1 MRIRHPA
8 LESIAARA
16 FVGSLRLLFRTVRN
30 ERHFSRPESTP
41 YSTPGDERYIY
52 CFWHDSLVLPLFI
65 GRQKHTTALVG
76 MHRDGTFLTSG
87 LKALGI
93 PSVRG
98 SSSRGGAQAVR
109 HIINETHDRH
119 IAMTPDGPRGPRR
132 IMKTG
137 CAFLASRTGKPVV
150 PTAIACRRS
159 WKIGTG
165 WTDLVIPRPFT
176 KVYVLAGEPISIPPE
191 ASRTELNE
199 YTVMIQNEMDR
210 LHLVACDMAST
221 TSGDACHAI
230 TQGELNDHAN
240 LCGEPVV
247 SSV

>member
-52 CFWHDSLVLPLFI
+52 CVWHDSLIMPLFI

-109 HIINETHDRH
+109 HILNDTHDRH

-132 IMKTG
+132 IMKAG
-137 CAFLASRTGKPVV
+137 CAFCGLANRQ
-150 PTAIACRRS
+150 ACR
-159 WKIGTG
+159 
-165 WTDLVIPRPFT
+165 TDRDCLPPIVEDRHRLDRPGHT
-176 KVYVLAGEPISIPPE
+176 AAVHEGVCS
-191 ASRTELNE
+191 
-199 YTVMIQNEMDR
+199 
-210 LHLVACDMAST
+210 
-221 TSGDACHAI
+221 
-230 TQGELNDHAN
+230 
-240 LCGEPVV
+240 CG
-247 SSV
+247 